1 MSSTYSLE
9 AELKKLGEKLCAEGF
24 QLHEAAELLEQIR
37 ENAGRNEQIK
47 SLRKRVSEYL
57 EKD

>member
-9 AELKKLGEKLCAEGF
+9 AELKMLGEKLCAEGY
-24 QLHEAAELLEQIR
+24 QLQEAAELLEQIR
-37 ENAGRNEQIK
+37 ENTQRKEQIK

-57 EKD
+57 GEE